1 MSLYLIGTTQSISIV
16 SGSAGDLE
24 VQYSYVD
31 APNPITTSSS
41 FTAGPATQP
50 ANITT
55 AATITDRPA
64 APGASTVRNVLH
76 YSVFNNAGAA
86 NAIEIQHVDSGGP
99 TTRLW
104 KGQLEAGEGVKLD
117 ENGDWIVY
125 TSNGIQKLPSQAPDI
140 QVFSAAGA
148 QTWTKPTSF
157 ALYWPGL

>member
-1 MSLYLIGTTQSISIV
+1 M
-16 SGSAGDLE
+16 
-24 VQYSYVD
+24 
-31 APNPITTSSS
+31 
-41 FTAGPATQP
+41 
-50 ANITT
+50 
-55 AATITDRPA
+55 
-64 APGASTVRNVLH
+64 RNVLH

-117 ENGDWIVY
+117 ENGDWTVY

-157 ALYWPGL
+157 TPKVVGSNCSAVAVAVAVAALSRPRSSAKVVAAAVAEATCAAHSPHRIWRRRRR